1 MEADYRNNKSRRSF
15 GRTDKVICKLYVSKG
30 AERWTE
36 VYASNISA
44 GGTKF
49 ISRNIN
55 LEIGDII
62 FVRIDVLS
70 GFSEFVFK
78 TKAKISRK
86 ENAETYAVEFLDMSK
101 TNQIM
106 LDEIIHANNNR
117 FSDKI

>member
-1 MEADYRNNKSRRSF
+1 MDSDYRNNKSRRSF

-30 AERWTE
+30 AEKWTE
-36 VYASNISA
+36 VYAVNISA

-49 ISRNIN
+49 ISRNIELQEN
-55 LEIGDII
+55 DVI

-86 ENAETYAVEFLDMSK
+86 EGTETYAVEFLDMSK

-106 LDEIIHANNNR
+106 LDEIIHANNKK
-117 FSDKI
+117 FTADV

>member
-1 MEADYRNNKSRRSF
+1 MENDYRDNKSRRSF
-15 GRTDKVICKLYVSKG
+15 GRTDKVLCKLYVSKG
-30 AERWTE
+30 AEKWTE
-36 VYASNISA
+36 VYAVNISA

-49 ISRNIN
+49 ISRNII
-55 LEIGDII
+55 LEENDVI

-86 ENAETYAVEFLDMSK
+86 EGSETYAVQFLDLSK

-106 LDEIIHANNNR
+106 LDEIIHANNKK
-117 FSDKI
+117 FSDEI

>member
-1 MEADYRNNKSRRSF
+1 MESDYKTNKSRRSF

-30 AERWTE
+30 AEKWTE
-36 VYASNISA
+36 VYAANISA

-49 ISRNIN
+49 ISRNIM
-55 LEIGDII
+55 LEENDVI

-86 ENAETYAVEFLDMSK
+86 EGNETYAVEFLDMSK

-106 LDEIIHANNNR
+106 LDEIIHANNKK
-117 FSDKI
+117 FTADV

>member
-1 MEADYRNNKSRRSF
+1 MESNYKTNKSRRSF

-30 AERWTE
+30 AEKWTE
-36 VYASNISA
+36 VYAVNISA

-49 ISRNIN
+49 ISRNIM
-55 LEIGDII
+55 LEENDVI

-78 TKAKISRK
+78 TKAKIGRK
-86 ENAETYAVEFLDMSK
+86 EGNETYAVEFLDMSK

-106 LDEIIHANNNR
+106 LDEIIHANNKK
-117 FSDKI
+117 FTADV

>member
-1 MEADYRNNKSRRSF
+1 MDNNYKENKSRRSF
-15 GRTDKVICKLYVSKG
+15 GRTDKTLCKLYVSKG
-30 AERWTE
+30 AEKWTE
-36 VYASNISA
+36 VYAVNISA

-49 ISRNIN
+49 ISRNIV
-55 LEIGDII
+55 LEENDVI

-86 ENAETYAVEFLDMSK
+86 ENSETYAVQFLDMSK

-106 LDEIIHANNNR
+106 LDEIINANNKK
-117 FSDKI
+117 FTEA